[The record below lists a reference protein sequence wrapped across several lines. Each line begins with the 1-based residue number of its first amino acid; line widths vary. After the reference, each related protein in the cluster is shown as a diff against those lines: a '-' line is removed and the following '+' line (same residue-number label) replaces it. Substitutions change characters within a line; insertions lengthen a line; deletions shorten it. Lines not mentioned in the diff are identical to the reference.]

1 MNKPFSEDF
10 SELRNRLI
18 NDLLFWLALVAVPGV
33 GFSLARMLLIGWK
46 PVFFVH
52 IFIVI
57 VLYVSWLGRKRIS
70 YYVRVYSVL
79 LVFWL
84 TSVGGLAQ
92 FGPIGLAGVFSI
104 LIAFISIL
112 FLNKRIALILAV
124 LNVLGLVLIGAAAS
138 QHWLHFDIDYQTYAY
153 HPLTWANVVWS
164 FTAYSIILAQIAL
177 RMVQV
182 LLEREAQIHK
192 VQQRLSA
199 SLDIAPHIAVQWY
212 NQNGQVRYWNHA
224 SELMFGF
231 SAEEAVGKTLDQLI
245 LTEEEALDF
254 QSSLTLINTYNTS
267 IGPTEIIARHRNGRQ
282 VITSSSIFMIPH
294 EDEPLFVRM
303 DVDITQRKRAEV
315 ALEHAKRLAE
325 SASQAKSEFLT
336 SMSHELRTPLNAI
349 IGFAQLLEMDHLIP
363 DHARKEAVGHIMTS
377 SRHLLE
383 LINEVLDLARIE
395 SGRLDLNIEPITLLP
410 LIEETVALSQPAAT
424 AKKIVIMHACDQT
437 IQLNAD
443 SARVRQILL
452 NLLSNAI
459 KYNRNGGSVTLSVA
473 VLNNYVRVTVSDTG
487 IGIAK
492 ARQKELF
499 QSFHRLGAEKSAI
512 EGTGIGL
519 VICKQLI
526 NGMKGGMNGHIGFD
540 STEGVGSRFWFEL
553 PCVAAIAETAVN
565 TALVQDKDT
574 PQSSKQCV
582 LYIEDSTFNTEVMK
596 HIFLLH
602 HNIEL
607 LTAETAEIGLEMVD
621 KAPPELILMDINL
634 PGISGLDALIRLKAN
649 PDTAA
654 IPVIA
659 VSAAALP
666 SEMTAGLKA
675 GFLAYLIKPFDLS
688 ELNSLIRKALQQTM
702 N

>member
-1 MNKPFSEDF
+1 MSKPFSEDF
-10 SELRNRLI
+10 SELRNSLI
-18 NDLLFWLALVAVPGV
+18 NDLLFWLVLIAVPGV
-33 GFSLARMLLIGWK
+33 GLSLSRMLLLGWK

-52 IFIVI
+52 IFILI
-57 VLYVSWLGRKRIS
+57 LLYVLWLGRKRIS
-70 YYVRVYSVL
+70 YSVRVYSVL

-84 TSVGGLAQ
+84 ASVGGLAQ

-104 LIAFISIL
+104 LISFIAIL

-124 LNVLGLVLIGAAAS
+124 VNVLGLVLIGAAAS
-138 QHWLHFDIDYQTYAY
+138 QHWLDFDIDYQTYAY

-177 RMVQV
+177 RMVQG

-199 SLDIAPHIAVQWY
+199 SLDVAPHIAVQWY
-212 NQNGQVRYWNHA
+212 DLDGQVRYWNHA

-231 SAEEAVGKTLDQLI
+231 SAAEALNKTLDQLI
-245 LTEEEALDF
+245 LTPEEALDF

-267 IGPTEIIARHRNGRQ
+267 IGPTEIIARHRDGRQ

-325 SASQAKSEFLT
+325 SANQAKSEFLT

-424 AKKIVIMHACDQT
+424 AKQIVIMHACDQS

-459 KYNRNGGSVTLSVA
+459 KYNRNGGSVTLSA
-473 VLNNYVRVTVSDTG
+473 TVLNNYVRVTVSDTG

-526 NGMKGGMNGHIGFD
+526 NGMNGHIGFD
-540 STEGVGSRFWFEL
+540 STEGVGCRFWFEL
-553 PCVAAIAETAVN
+553 PCVAAIAQTAVN
-565 TALVQDKDT
+565 TAPVQDKDT

-582 LYIEDSTFNTEVMK
+582 LYIEDSAVNVEIMK

-602 HNIEL
+602 HDLNL

-621 KAPPELILMDINL
+621 KARPDLILMDINL
-634 PGISGLDALIRLKAN
+634 PGISGLDALVRLKAN

-666 SEMTAGLKA
+666 SHINTGLKA
-675 GFLAYLIKPFDLS
+675 GFLAYLIKPFNLS
-688 ELNSLIRKALQQTM
+688 ELNKQIQKALQQTM